1 MVRETRAQ
9 NILKSG
15 DWIYEI
21 KFDGYRALALRGG
34 SESRILSR
42 KEKDLGKKFR
52 EVAASIPALDVEDA
66 VIDGEIVALDDNK
79 SRSSFQLFQGVR
91 HGPREAANRIGGS
104 HRQAQWFFG
113 PLLVGFYEGKKL
125 KFLVGTGFTEF
136 LQVPQL
142 DLPVSQFAR

>member
-1 MVRETRAQ
+1 M
-9 NILKSG
+9 
-15 DWIYEI
+15 
-21 KFDGYRALALRGG
+21 ALRGG
-34 SESRILSR
+34 SESRILFR

-52 EVAASIPALDVEDA
+52 EVAASIPALDVQDA
-66 VIDGEIVALDDNK
+66 VIDGEIGALDDNK

-91 HGPREAANRIGGS
+91 HGPGEAANRIGGS
-104 HRQAQWFFG
+104 HRQAGGFG
-113 PLLVGFYEGKKL
+113 PLMVGITKEKL